1 MNPLDER
8 WKDPSYKGDKMQR
21 QATHAKKYAISN
33 GAQQQD
39 SIDSK
44 DGSTRKRWRNSIT
57 NSVTLRKHLL
67 HRACLSFV
75 YFWDIDLSGE
85 IVLSH

>member
-1 MNPLDER
+1 
-8 WKDPSYKGDKMQR
+8 MQR
-21 QATHAKKYAISN
+21 QATHAKKNAISN

-44 DGSTRKRWRNSIT
+44 DGSTRKRWRNSIA
-57 NSVTLRKHLL
+57 NSVTLRKRLL
-67 HRACLSFV
+67 HRARLSFV